1 MVRNPTVIPMLSRTG
16 GIQPRGDRGI
26 AAFGRGIVSGCCIT
40 TLKKI
45 SKGLNFHK
53 LRLFATAVYPFSRDG
68 IYAFQNYEYD
78 EETYHDSG
86 SPFLGHVADGGG
98 EGSAEC

>member
-1 MVRNPTVIPMLSRTG
+1 MSPSGIKPSDIRYENDFTKLCPSSVRNTTSIPMLSRTG

-26 AAFGRGIVSGCCIT
+26 AAFGRGIVSGCCMT

-68 IYAFQNYEYD
+68 DICI
-78 EETYHDSG
+78 SG
-86 SPFLGHVADGGG
+86 L
-98 EGSAEC
+98 